1 VRTAEV
7 LADSPVRR
15 LVGRAGLAASTI
27 LCSFAV
33 AAPPASA
40 CGPIFYIT
48 PEQAPVQS
56 GCSPTVS
63 IVASIVVALALI
75 ALLAVPLAVN
85 LAMALPARPGPVS
98 LRRPPPQPRLPDGKG
113 SFPGGEPAKDPP
125 STRVLLMREL
135 ARDGVKHTPD
145 DIVRIARAPNGR
157 IVFLEQGTDKSG
169 LRHIV
174 NRHGDDFQ
182 NQGILES
189 QIADYVM
196 KAVIEGSLVGRQG
209 SRLIYEFTYNDQ
221 TRWVAVTVSSNGYI
235 VGANP
240 RSMP

>member
-1 VRTAEV
+1 
-7 LADSPVRR
+7 
-15 LVGRAGLAASTI
+15 
-27 LCSFAV
+27 
-33 AAPPASA
+33 
-40 CGPIFYIT
+40 
-48 PEQAPVQS
+48 
-56 GCSPTVS
+56 
-63 IVASIVVALALI
+63 
-75 ALLAVPLAVN
+75 
-85 LAMALPARPGPVS
+85 
-98 LRRPPPQPRLPDGKG
+98 
-113 SFPGGEPAKDPP
+113 
-125 STRVLLMREL
+125 MREL